1 MSMCPAGLSHSDHH
15 SALMAPFYR
24 GFQAS
29 LSLDTDDVTAVLV
42 RGLPLC
48 CEDTSP
54 MIGYFILMVQALY
67 GTGQDGDIGG
77 GDVDN
82 GLGSLGG
89 ARARGGKSLDN
100 TELCGDTASIDAVL
114 ATEQGDTFVFNGG
127 ADTHITS
134 TVYSWQRTLIRRQ
147 LLAADG

>member
-1 MSMCPAGLSHSDHH
+1 
-15 SALMAPFYR
+15 
-24 GFQAS
+24 
-29 LSLDTDDVTAVLV
+29 
-42 RGLPLC
+42 
-48 CEDTSP
+48 
-54 MIGYFILMVQALY
+54 MVQALY
-67 GTGQDGDIGG
+67 GTGQDEDIGG
-77 GDVDN
+77 GDIDN

-114 ATEQGDTFVFNGG
+114 ATEQGDTFVFKGA

>member
-1 MSMCPAGLSHSDHH
+1 
-15 SALMAPFYR
+15 
-24 GFQAS
+24 
-29 LSLDTDDVTAVLV
+29 
-42 RGLPLC
+42 
-48 CEDTSP
+48 